1 MAKTKKTAKSKS
13 AKNEKSVTKPANMP
27 SDEAFTFQ
35 PLVPD
40 AASQAGG
47 TAANP
52 LGQKKEWFENED
64 FWKNYG
70 PIMFDSA
77 HWAEAPGVAAA
88 IQKIAGLK
96 KGARILDAGCGPG
109 RISVELALLG
119 LDVTGVD
126 IIQAELDAAAET
138 ATDEGVDIS
147 LVNADLRTYTTD
159 KKFDAAINVY
169 TSFGYC
175 DTMEEDVQI
184 LKHICDAIKDGGWF
198 IMEMTSREI
207 AVQYFTPGEWFERA
221 GKTVLTEFTVEGAWE
236 GLRSRWILID
246 NKTGGRIEH
255 EFVQRLYSAIELKRL
270 LLGIGFK
277 TAEVYGDFEFAPYN
291 ENAKTMVIVARK

>member
-1 MAKTKKTAKSKS
+1 MT
-13 AKNEKSVTKPANMP
+13 
-27 SDEAFTFQ
+27 
-35 PLVPD
+35 
-40 AASQAGG
+40 
-47 TAANP
+47 
-52 LGQKKEWFENED
+52 GQKKEWFENED

-277 TAEVYGDFEFAPYN
+277 SAEVYGDFEFAPYN
-291 ENAKTMVIVARK
+291 ESAKTMVIVARK

>member
-1 MAKTKKTAKSKS
+1 MAKKTKKSSAKSASSTKS
-13 AKNEKSVTKPANMP
+13 KKPANMA
-27 SDEAFTFQ
+27 DDQTFQ
-35 PLVPD
+35 FTPLVPNMGPIP
-40 AASQAGG
+40 SQ
-47 TAANP
+47 TAAD
-52 LGQKKEWFENED
+52 QKQWFENED

-77 HWAEAPGVAAA
+77 HWAEAPGVAESVC
-88 IQKIAGLK
+88 KIAGLS

-138 ATDEGVDIS
+138 AADENVDIN
-147 LVNADLRTYTTD
+147 LVKADLRTYTVSED
-159 KKFDAAINVY
+159 QKYDAAVSLY

-175 DTMEEDVQI
+175 DTIAEDVQI
-184 LKHICDAIKDGGWF
+184 LQHIKDTIKDGGYF
-198 IMEMTSREI
+198 ILEMTSREI

-221 GKTVLTEFTVEGAWE
+221 GKTVLTEFTVDGAWE

-255 EFVQRLYSAIELKRL
+255 EFVQRLYSAVELKRI
-270 LLGIGFK
+270 LLGIGF
-277 TAEVYGDFEFAPYN
+277 ASVEVYGDFAFSPYN
-291 ENAKTMVIVARK
+291 ETAKTMVIVARK